1 MQNQKIIIL
10 NGRKYDALTGKPIGG
25 SLSDIVAPEKSDPS
39 KQIFS
44 PTSSS
49 KPRFID
55 DFAPK
60 LNHITPRPPVKA
72 SESSES
78 PQHHAHHHAQNIKR
92 ELAKSKT
99 LMRKPLKKPM
109 LVSPSIVHPTKKTP
123 YISRGNPILSR
134 SNYTDSFRHSII
146 NRTQEIKQKAT
157 EAIATISADPPIT
170 ATNIHERNIK
180 KIEST
185 SEDQLFQQAATT
197 AVSETAKTKKKKK
210 KKLFRIRN
218 LYILSGVILFLA
230 ILATSGW
237 YFKYDLELDY
247 ANLKTGMHGS
257 FPNYVPLGYKI
268 DKFGYSKS
276 SGTPSI
282 NFQYHPSNGLL
293 PDNLYISETSSTL
306 DNGGL
311 VQTDIGPVSGEKYTT
326 LSVNGLS
333 VYHYNNQ
340 YAWLNAGILYILTN
354 QTGLNQSTVLKI
366 INSI

>member
-1 MQNQKIIIL
+1 VQDQKIIIL

-25 SLSDIVAPEKSDPS
+25 SLSDIIAPEKSDHA

-44 PTSSS
+44 PANSS

-60 LNHITPRPPVKA
+60 LNHVSPHLPVKF
-72 SESSES
+72 SEGTKE
-78 PQHHAHHHAQNIKR
+78 PQQHAHHHAQNIKR

-109 LVSPSIVHPTKKTP
+109 LGSSSIVHPTKKTP
-123 YISRGNPILSR
+123 YMDRGNPVLSR
-134 SNYTDSFRHSII
+134 SNYTDSFRHSVI
-146 NRTQEIKQKAT
+146 NRSQEIKQKAT
-157 EAIATISADPPIT
+157 EAIATISASPPIT
-170 ATNIHERNIK
+170 ATNIHDRNIK

-185 SEDQLFQQAATT
+185 SEDQLFQQAVTT
-197 AVSETAKTKKKKK
+197 AVSETVKTKKKK

-237 YFKYDLELDY
+237 YFKYNLELDY

-257 FPNYVPLGYKI
+257 YPKYVPLGYKI
-268 DKFGYSKS
+268 DKFSFSKS

-282 NFQYHPSNGLL
+282 NFQYHPSDGLL
-293 PDNLYISETSSTL
+293 PNNLYISETSSTL

-354 QTGLNQSTVLKI
+354 QTGLTQSTVLKI

>member
-1 MQNQKIIIL
+1 VQNQKIIIL

-25 SLSDIVAPEKSDPS
+25 SLSDIVTPEKSEPTR
-39 KQIFS
+39 QIFS
-44 PTSSS
+44 PNNSS

-60 LNHITPRPPVKA
+60 LNHIPAKPPVKA
-72 SESSES
+72 SEFTEH
-78 PQHHAHHHAQNIKR
+78 PQHHAHQHAENIKR

-99 LMRKPLKKPM
+99 LMRKPLKKPI
-109 LVSPSIVHPTKKTP
+109 LGGPSIIHPTKKTN
-123 YISRGNPILSR
+123 YMSRGNPVLNR

-146 NRTQEIKQKAT
+146 NRTQEIKQHAA
-157 EAIATISADPPIT
+157 EAITSIAAAPPIT
-170 ATNIHERNIK
+170 AANIHERNMR

-197 AVSETAKTKKKKK
+197 AVSETTKSKKKKK
-210 KKLFRIRN
+210 KKFFRARN
-218 LYILSGVILFLA
+218 LYIMSGVVLFLA

-237 YFKYDLELDY
+237 YFKYNLELDY

-257 FPNYVPLGYKI
+257 FPTYLPLGYKL
-268 DKFGYSKS
+268 DKFSYSKS

-282 NFQYHPSNGLL
+282 NFQYHPSDGLL

-311 VQTDIGPVSGEKYTT
+311 VQTDIGPVSGEKYST

-354 QTGLNQSTVLKI
+354 QTGLTQPTVLKI